1 MSFKRVKSALFITSL
16 VLVTSAC
23 NTIATKTNML
33 SDDDVKTKTAGTLG
47 VQPSEVVVVNKRVDG
62 TNTYVAVKA
71 NGNEF
76 NCVINGGNLLSF
88 GMTNPPTC
96 AKKGMPLNSSSPFK

>member
-1 MSFKRVKSALFITSL
+1 
-16 VLVTSAC
+16 
-23 NTIATKTNML
+23 
-33 SDDDVKTKTAGTLG
+33 
-47 VQPSEVVVVNKRVDG
+47 VNKHVDG

-71 NGNEF
+71 NGGEY

-96 AKKGMPLNSSSPFK
+96 AKKGTPLNSSSPFK

>member
-1 MSFKRVKSALFITSL
+1 MTSKRVKISVLMSAL
-16 VLVTSAC
+16 VLLLSAC

-33 SDDDVKTKTAGTLG
+33 SDDDVKTKTAGALG
-47 VQPSEVVVVNKRVDG
+47 VQPNDVVVVNKHVDG

-71 NGNEF
+71 NGGEY

-96 AKKGMPLNSSSPFK
+96 AKKGTPLNSSSPFK

>member
-1 MSFKRVKSALFITSL
+1 
-16 VLVTSAC
+16 
-23 NTIATKTNML
+23 ML
-33 SDDDVKTKTAGTLG
+33 SDDDVKTKTAGALG
-47 VQPSEVVVVNKRVDG
+47 VQPSEIVVVNKHVDG

-71 NGNEF
+71 NGGEF

-96 AKKGMPLNSSSPFK
+96 AKKGTPLNSSSPFK